1 MHPSISKFPSSRF
14 YGAELHD
21 APNMDVHR
29 CALARRTSAVPRRNA
44 LDRVVATRNKP
55 YNTACNTAAWRR
67 VVATRNKPYNA
78 ACNTAAWRRAADFHA
93 DWRLQ
98 PYVFFDLP
106 RAKESTAGRCSRS
119 P

>member
-55 YNTACNTAAWRR
+55 
-67 VVATRNKPYNA
+67 
-78 ACNTAAWRRAADFHA
+78 
-93 DWRLQ
+93 L
-98 PYVFFDLP
+98 
-106 RAKESTAGRCSRS
+106 
-119 P
+119 

>member
-67 VVATRNKPYNA
+67 
-78 ACNTAAWRRAADFHA
+78 AADFHA

-106 RAKESTAGRCSRS
+106 RAKESTAGRCSQS